1 MLDMNTVMK
10 LREMRLGV
18 MADSFRQQIAGDFAQ
33 MSFEDRFGLLV
44 DAEWLARKNNRLT
57 RLIHNAGY
65 PNPDACLED
74 IEYHVDRNLDKTLI
88 TRLST
93 CNYLR
98 ECHNV
103 IILGATG
110 SGKTFLANALGVAA
124 NRNFHTVFY
133 RRLPDLL
140 SDLAVARLEGSYNKA
155 MKRYKQTQLLIL
167 DEWLLYTLKEND
179 TRDLLEIM
187 DARYQKGSTILC
199 SQFEVGGWHQK
210 IGDATMADA
219 ICDRIVH
226 NAYTIYIG
234 GSDSMRK
241 RKGIKKEA

>member
-1 MLDMNTVMK
+1 MLDMDTVAK
-10 LREMRLGV
+10 LREMRLGA
-18 MADSFRQQIAGDFAQ
+18 MANSFRQQIGGGFAQ

-44 DAEWLARKNNRLT
+44 DAEWLARKNNRLA

-65 PNPDACLED
+65 PNSNACLED
-74 IEYHVDRNLDKTLI
+74 IEYHADRRLDKTLI
-88 TRLST
+88 ARLGT
-93 CNYLR
+93 CNYLQER
-98 ECHNV
+98 NNV

-110 SGKTFLANALGVAA
+110 SGKTFLANALGMAA

-133 RRLPDLL
+133 RRLPDLFN
-140 SDLAVARLEGSYNKA
+140 DLAVARFGGTYQKIV
-155 MKRYKQTQLLIL
+155 KRYKQVQLLIL
-167 DEWLLYTLKEND
+167 DEWLLYSLKEND
-179 TRDLLEIM
+179 ARDLLEIM

-226 NAYTIYIG
+226 NAYTIYIE